1 MAPLSPAGA
10 HREREKDA
18 IEWIRRLTERR
29 SQKEIK
35 KWKKRKGQ
43 EWLPCEPLAHGGVMH
58 YLGWVK
64 ISTLLFEKKIV
75 SRLDLGIN

>member
-1 MAPLSPAGA
+1 MAPLSLAGA

-29 SQKEIK
+29 NQKEIK

-43 EWLPCEPLAHGGVMH
+43 E
-58 YLGWVK
+58 
-64 ISTLLFEKKIV
+64 
-75 SRLDLGIN
+75 